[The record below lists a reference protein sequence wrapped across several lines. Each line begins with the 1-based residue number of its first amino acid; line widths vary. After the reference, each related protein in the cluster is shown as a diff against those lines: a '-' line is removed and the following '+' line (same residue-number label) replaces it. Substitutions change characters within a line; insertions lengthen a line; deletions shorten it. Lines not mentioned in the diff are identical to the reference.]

1 MTGRIGSTC
10 LVCMP
15 AATTDV
21 WWLALNQA
29 CWQAGLEEVPQ
40 EDESVRSGDVVGGV
54 DWSGRYEVRETH
66 NI

>member
-1 MTGRIGSTC
+1 
-10 LVCMP
+10 MP